1 MQAIVVKTLRAVHAV
16 EEGVLALMLFSMIV
30 LASLDIFLR
39 MFTGGGLVWVSPL
52 IRIMVLWL
60 GLLGALL
67 ATRDNQHISIDIL
80 SRILGDAMRRW
91 AQAFTSLFA
100 ALVCGVTAWYSIE
113 FVQGSF
119 EYQDE
124 VMSGVP
130 AWPMQVVVPLSFAMM
145 SLRFALHSAGYVFVE
160 NYRQLEATQEAET

>member
-1 MQAIVVKTLRAVHAV
+1 MQSIVAKALRVVHAV
-16 EEGVLALMLFSMIV
+16 EEGVLALLLLSMIV

-52 IRIMVLWL
+52 VRIMVLWL

-124 VMSGVP
+124 VMSGIP
-130 AWPMQVVVPLSFAMM
+130 AWPMQIVIPLSFTMM
-145 SLRFALHSAGYVFVE
+145 SLRFALHSAGYVIVK
-160 NYRQLEATQEAET
+160 NYRKLATTQEVKT

>member
-1 MQAIVVKTLRAVHAV
+1 MQSFVSKTLRAVHAA
-16 EEGVLALMLFSMIV
+16 EEGVLALLLLSMIA
-30 LASLDIFLR
+30 LASADIFLR

-80 SRILGDAMRRW
+80 SRVLGDAVRRW

-100 ALVCGVTAWYSIE
+100 AAVCGVTAWHSVE

-130 AWPMQVVVPLSFAMM
+130 AWPMQVVIPLSFAMM
-145 SLRFALHSAGYVFVE
+145 SLRFALHSAGYVFVK
-160 NYRQLEATQEAET
+160 NYRKLATTQEAEA

>member
-1 MQAIVVKTLRAVHAV
+1 
-16 EEGVLALMLFSMIV
+16 
-30 LASLDIFLR
+30 
-39 MFTGGGLVWVSPL
+39 
-52 IRIMVLWL
+52 MVLWL

-91 AQAFTSLFA
+91 AQAFASLFA

>member
-1 MQAIVVKTLRAVHAV
+1 MQILVNKALRVIHAV
-16 EEGVLALMLFSMIV
+16 EEGVLALLLLTMIV

-80 SRILGDAMRRW
+80 SRILGDGLRRW

-100 ALVCGVTAWYSIE
+100 AIVCGVTAWFSIE

-130 AWPMQVVVPLSFAMM
+130 AWPMQVVIPLSFAMM
-145 SLRFALHSAGYVFVE
+145 SLRFALHCAGYVLVKD
-160 NYRQLEATQEAET
+160 YRKLATAQETET

>member
-1 MQAIVVKTLRAVHAV
+1 MQVFFSRALRAIHAV
-16 EEGVLALMLFSMIV
+16 EEGVLALLLLGMIV
-30 LASLDIFLR
+30 LASVDIFLR
-39 MFTGGGLVWVSPL
+39 MFTGGGLVWASPL

-80 SRILGDAMRRW
+80 SRILGDALRRW
-91 AQAFTSLFA
+91 AQAFTCLFA
-100 ALVCGVTAWYSIE
+100 AVVCGITAWYSIE

-119 EYQDE
+119 EYQDT

-130 AWPMQVVVPLSFAMM
+130 AWPMQLVIPLSFALM
-145 SLRFALHSAGYVFVE
+145 SLRFALHSAGYVFVQG
-160 NYRQLEATQEAET
+160 YRQLDTAQEGQA

>member
-1 MQAIVVKTLRAVHAV
+1 MQGLVNKTLRAVYAV
-16 EEGVLALMLFSMIV
+16 EEAVLALLLLSMIV

-80 SRILGDAMRRW
+80 SRVLGDTVRRW

-100 ALVCGVTAWYSIE
+100 AVVCGITAWYCIE

-130 AWPMQVVVPLSFAMM
+130 AWPMQLVIPLSFAMM
-145 SLRFALHSAGYVFVE
+145 SLRFALHSAGYVFVK
-160 NYRQLEATQEAET
+160 NYRKLATEQEGEA